1 MKRVSCFILAL
12 LCWPCLVLAN
22 SALKLEFAV
31 DKELVQ
37 PPATSSIFNKIS
49 WLQQRQLIAD
59 KTYSNTTVVPVQ
71 QQQLLLRY
79 QSVPRWRAN
88 WRGGLRWQ
96 AQDNLLFRAKG
107 NRISTHLTL
116 PNKLFCAIC
125 KTHIDTTFWKDGHV
139 QFKLKSYFE

>member
-1 MKRVSCFILAL
+1 MRRVPYFILAL

-22 SALKLEFAV
+22 SALKLELAV

-37 PPATSSIFNKIS
+37 PPTTASIFSKVS
-49 WLQQRQLIAD
+49 WLQQQQLASSEV
-59 KTYSNTTVVPVQ
+59 YSNSAELPAQ

-79 QSVPRWRAN
+79 QNVPRWRAN

-107 NRISTHLTL
+107 NRISSHLTL
-116 PNKLFCAIC
+116 SNKLFCAIC
-125 KTHIDTTFWKDGHV
+125 KTHIDTTLWKDGHV